1 MLVNFDAD
9 DFKLIQTH
17 IKWKDIIDS
26 EVDSWLSKNF
36 DPDWISY
43 AKTLDPDSTYES
55 PKAEPPENL
64 NNFSDLSENMRIA
77 FENVIPEAKEK
88 QYQVDK
94 KEKTIDL
101 KKLINGI
108 LSDSQKLQVKNTEF
122 NEQFQKDLR
131 L

>member
-17 IKWKDIIDS
+17 IKLKDIIDS

-108 LSDSQKLQVKNTEF
+108 LSDSQKLQVTNTEF

>member
-108 LSDSQKLQVKNTEF
+108 LSDSQKLQVTNTEF